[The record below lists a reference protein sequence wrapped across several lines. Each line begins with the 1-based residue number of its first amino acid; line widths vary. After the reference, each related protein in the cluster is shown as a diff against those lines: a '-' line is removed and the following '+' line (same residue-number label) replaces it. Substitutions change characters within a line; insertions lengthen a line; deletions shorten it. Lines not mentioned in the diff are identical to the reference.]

1 MAGYGCRR
9 QGFTLVEVLVS
20 LTIFMIACM
29 GLVPLLLGGMRAG
42 QRNAVHGDARRMAGE
57 AMAVLQSADYGSLP
71 AYDSLQSVAGG
82 MRLSRDVESDVP
94 APGQTRL
101 TVTVT
106 WQMAGQEHRYQLKSL
121 RVQP

>member
-1 MAGYGCRR
+1 MSGSGCRQ

-20 LTIFMIACM
+20 LTIFMVACM

-42 QRNAVHGDARRMAGE
+42 QRNAAHGDARRMAGD
-57 AMAVLQSADYGSLP
+57 AMAVLQSADYGALP
-71 AYDSLQSVAGG
+71 AYDSLQSAAGE
-82 MRLSRDVESDVP
+82 MHLTRAVERDVP

-106 WQMAGQEHRYQLKSL
+106 WQMAGQDHRYQLQSL